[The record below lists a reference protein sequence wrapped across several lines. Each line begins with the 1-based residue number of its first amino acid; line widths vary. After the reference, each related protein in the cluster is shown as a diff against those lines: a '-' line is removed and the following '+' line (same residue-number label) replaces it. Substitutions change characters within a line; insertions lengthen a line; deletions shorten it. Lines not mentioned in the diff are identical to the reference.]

1 MLFSAWLLLDNR
13 LTLAGGADVPFV
25 RVIPWVIPIVFVL
38 GVLAA
43 VWFKTRDPER
53 YRAVGRFV
61 HEDA

>member
-1 MLFSAWLLLDNR
+1 
-13 LTLAGGADVPFV
+13 
-25 RVIPWVIPIVFVL
+25 VFVL

>member
-1 MLFSAWLLLDNR
+1 M
-13 LTLAGGADVPFV
+13 PFV
-25 RVIPWVIPIVFVL
+25 QVIPWIIPIVFVL

-43 VWFKTRDPER
+43 VWFTARDPER